1 MSKSEARAGH
11 RGRGSMMFDYLRF
24 RIRVRRLE
32 KLIRTH
38 RKAAKRRV
46 VWGDDWRKAIKE
58 AEESWKEKEESF
70 RNIIYS
76 IHTDYLRSE
85 AHRLVVPMPDQT
97 DDTVWRR
104 ACPEGKPEF
113 EYLTAK
119 GINDLRAAIRAEKKV
134 RREHLLMWL
143 PMVVALTGLIG
154 AATGLA
160 AILRSGQH

>member
-1 MSKSEARAGH
+1 
-11 RGRGSMMFDYLRF
+11 MFDYLRF
-24 RIRVRRLE
+24 RISVRRLE
-32 KLIRTH
+32 RLIRTH
-38 RKAAKRRV
+38 RKAAKQRRLM
-46 VWGDDWRKAIKE
+46 WGDDWRKAIKE
-58 AEESWKEKEESF
+58 ADESWKEEEEGF

-104 ACPEGKPEF
+104 ASPEGKPEF

-134 RREHLLMWL
+134 RREYWLMWL
-143 PMVVALTGLIG
+143 PMVVAFTGLIG

-160 AILRSGQH
+160 AILKSGH